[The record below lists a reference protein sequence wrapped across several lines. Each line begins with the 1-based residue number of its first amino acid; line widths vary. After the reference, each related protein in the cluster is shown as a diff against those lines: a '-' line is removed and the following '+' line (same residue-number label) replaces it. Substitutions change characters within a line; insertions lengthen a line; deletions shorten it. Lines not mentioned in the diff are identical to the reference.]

1 MKRSIRSQVTIYILA
16 AFVFVYSF
24 FPIYW
29 ITISP
34 LRGVKGFFEDSA
46 SLLPTSF
53 DLTFFINIWNET
65 NFPLYYKNS
74 FIVAVATTV
83 VTVIF
88 SSLIAYV
95 LTRFQFRGKNLL
107 LNGMLIGYMLP
118 PMLLAIPLLGMFI
131 SFGIE
136 DSLFGL
142 TISHIAM
149 TLPFGVWMLNS
160 FFKTIPFELEE
171 SAWMDGASRFQAL
184 YRVILPLLIP
194 GVISVGV
201 FSFIVSFTDYTF
213 GLMMVSSEV
222 NKTIPIG
229 LAGIKE
235 STSLQRGELLAG
247 AAMIIVPMVIL
258 FSFVTKYFIK
268 GLTAG
273 AVKG

>member
-1 MKRSIRSQVTIYILA
+1 MKKQLLSKLTIYLLA
-16 AFVFVYSF
+16 FLVFVYSF

-34 LRGVKGFFEDSA
+34 LRGVEGFFDNSK

-53 DLTFFINIWNET
+53 DLTFFRNIWNET

-74 FIVAVATTV
+74 FIVAGGTTIITLIFAT
-83 VTVIF
+83 
-88 SSLIAYV
+88 LIAYV
-95 LTRFQFRGKNLL
+95 LTRFQFRGKNFL
-107 LNGMLIGYMLP
+107 LNSMLIGYMLP
-118 PMLLAIPLLGMFI
+118 PMLLAIPLLGIFI
-131 SFGIE
+131 SLGIE

-142 TISHIAM
+142 TISHIAI

-160 FFKTIPFELEE
+160 FMKTVPFELEE
-171 SAWMDGASRFQAL
+171 SAWMDGASRIQAL

-194 GVISVGV
+194 GIISVGV

-213 GLMMVSSEV
+213 GLMLVSSEE

-247 AAMIIVPMVIL
+247 AALIIVPMVIL

-268 GLTAG
+268 GLTSG

>member
-1 MKRSIRSQVTIYILA
+1 MKKSLVSRVTLYVLA
-16 AFVFVYSF
+16 FFVFVYSF

-34 LRGVKGFFEDSA
+34 LRGVDGFFESSA
-46 SLLPTSF
+46 SLLPTAF
-53 DLTFFINIWNET
+53 DLAFFVNIWNET
-65 NFPLYYKNS
+65 NFPVYYKNS
-74 FIVAVATTV
+74 FIVAGFTTII
-83 VTVIF
+83 TIIF
-88 SSLIAYV
+88 ASLIAYV
-95 LTRFQFRGKNLL
+95 LTRFRFPGKNLL
-107 LNGMLIGYMLP
+107 LNSMLIGYMLP
-118 PMLLAIPLLGMFI
+118 PMLLAIPLLGIFI

-136 DSLFGL
+136 DTLFGL
-142 TISHIAM
+142 TISHIAI

-184 YRVILPLLIP
+184 YRVIMPLIIP
-194 GVISVGV
+194 GIISVGV

-213 GLMMVSSEV
+213 GLMMVSSEG
-222 NKTIPIG
+222 NKTIPVG

-258 FSFVTKYFIK
+258 FSFVTKYFIR
-268 GLTAG
+268 GLTSG